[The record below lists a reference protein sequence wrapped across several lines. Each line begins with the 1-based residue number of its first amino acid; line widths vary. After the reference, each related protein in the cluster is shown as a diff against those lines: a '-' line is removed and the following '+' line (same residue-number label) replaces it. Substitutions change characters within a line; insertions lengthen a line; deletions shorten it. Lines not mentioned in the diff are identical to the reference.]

1 MELDD
6 PKTIRKLW
14 IGFYVVLGLLLVL
27 DPKLLELLHVFE
39 HDPDHEPRF
48 LVDGLPQFYAA
59 YGFLTC
65 WAMVLASKLIIGKLL
80 MRPDT
85 YYDSSPLDPTRD
97 AKGRRLRRGA

>member
-48 LVDGLPQFYAA
+48 LVDGLPQFYAV

-65 WAMVLASKLIIGKLL
+65 WAMVLGSKLIIGKLL